1 MDSASAPK
9 SVTFSSDENKIIPGD
24 LLAVYVQKIPS
35 KEDPVFQ
42 SLHVNKSTLEK
53 STRVV
58 QRFIRAH
65 LTHWRRFNDEKSR
78 LWEELDNVHLIK
90 QGELE
95 RVQDCKNEMKR
106 EAEMDVALEIG
117 MENNNS
123 DGCNHSEGLLAHVE
137 EDKKQVKSLE
147 VENSEIQQHSEELRK
162 ENKRIA
168 LDTFFLY
175 ESFTQAVSDV
185 KGLESEKK
193 RLEHIRTEFSSCVE
207 TLKSLLESLGG
218 DIALETRKK
227 RDTAILINTI
237 ITLVKGRYDN
247 RKLVKK
253 LLKIKDSID
262 TS

>member
-1 MDSASAPK
+1 MGSTSAPK
-9 SVTFSSDENKIIPGD
+9 SVTFSSDENIIIPGD
-24 LLAVYVQKIPS
+24 LLAIYVRKNPEE
-35 KEDPVFQ
+35 EDPVFQ
-42 SLHVNKSTLEK
+42 SLHGNKSTLEK

-78 LWEELDNVHLIK
+78 LWEELDNVYLIK

-95 RVQDCKNEMKR
+95 RVQDCKDEMKR
-106 EAEMDVALEIG
+106 EAEMDIALEIG
-117 MENNNS
+117 MKNS
-123 DGCNHSEGLLAHVE
+123 NTDSDNYSKGLLARVEQDKQHVKCLE
-137 EDKKQVKSLE
+137 AENAEFKQ
-147 VENSEIQQHSEELRK
+147 QSEEVRK

-168 LDTFFLY
+168 LDTFSLY
-175 ESFTQAVSDV
+175 EFLTQAVSDV

-207 TLKSLLESLGG
+207 TLESLLESL
-218 DIALETRKK
+218 DDDSARETRRK
-227 RDTAILINTI
+227 RNTASLINTI
-237 ITLVKGRYDN
+237 ITLVEEQYGK

-253 LLKIKDSID
+253 LLKMKNSID